1 MGGGEAARLPF
12 EEVIGGALARVR
24 VVEAPILLLV
34 LFHRALRAE
43 LAELH
48 RISAACAEEG
58 RGGGDLVGELDRR
71 FRFLK
76 VVYKYH
82 CAAEDEVI
90 FQALD
95 QRIGNISCTYSL
107 EHGDIDELFDSVF
120 QSLNVLLNGDDKVSS
135 FQLLMLYTGT
145 IHMSI
150 CQHMLK
156 EEQQVF
162 PLLIQHFSFKEQ
174 ALLVWQFICS
184 VPVTL
189 LEEFLPWMTSYLPD
203 HEQLD
208 VVNCLKVVIPKE
220 KLLQEVVISW
230 LGKRN
235 QNILRVL
242 RTEGN
247 EKASLNEPFNFK
259 ELQKSCSSWKSS
271 HGKSLTLSKFYC
283 SQDNGNRHPVDS
295 LLLWHSA
302 IKKDFNQILLELN
315 EIRSSKILSSLALVT
330 GQIKFLVD
338 VLIFYS
344 DALEKVFLSLL
355 NKISDCNL
363 SLSNQRFPE
372 EGQIGSLLS
381 VLQKISFPNEMPLS
395 KLVERLCWHLE
406 SFVVEMIKH
415 FSFQESE
422 VFPLI
427 RNHCNRA
434 TQLHLL
440 YESLHMMPLGLLKCF
455 ITWLSA
461 HLTEDESKDVLGSIK
476 LAGSEADV
484 CFASLLHEWVC
495 IGYSGKS
502 SMEKFREELQGIF
515 RSRNSFLSEQINQ
528 STEQCLEPNIQHSQ
542 VPHLCQIK
550 HNSVDKAESST
561 CDFSSQNTEEQ
572 CSTLYSSGINLQIY
586 FPEILKKISFS
597 EHRVK
602 KCDAGSSLGPA
613 FNPIDHIFLF
623 HKALRNDLEH
633 LVHVSAK
640 MIENVGF
647 AKDFLQR
654 FQLLRFLYKIHSET
668 EDEIAFPALE
678 AKQEFQNISHSYSV
692 DHKLEL
698 EYFDNI
704 SRILDEMS
712 KLDIPFDLSAS
723 VDATMSQTMLKYRQ
737 LCMKLHCMCK
747 TMCIALV
754 NHIHREE
761 VELWPLFTKCLSN
774 DEQEKIIGCI
784 LGRTRAEA
792 LREMIPWLM
801 ASLSAAEQNSI
812 LSLWLKTTKNTM
824 FDAWLAEWWE
834 GMNRRDTAAVEDESK
849 FLSTGAAD
857 PLDIVLTYLSREAYD
872 EPTGKVLHDKGLTHL
887 LQEPFGCHLE
897 SHGNGIEDDH
907 KIPFNGDMGNN
918 QHLEDIKCPDKDTQP
933 GTEKILEVKDQVDK
947 PGEVF
952 SIFKKAKQQEE
963 LVLTL
968 RQEDLEA
975 AVRRVSRDTSLD
987 PKKKSYIIQNLLMSR
1002 WLVTQQMP
1010 RQESPSADGEIPDIA
1025 MMMLYDDEREIY
1037 HCPYCNLCRV
1047 GKGLGVDYF
1056 HCMNCNA
1063 CMAKSLSLHVC
1074 REKGFESNCPICHED
1089 IFTSCSPVKALPC
1102 GHMMHSTCFQDYT
1115 CSHYICPICSKSLG
1129 DMQLY
1134 FGMLDVLLAEEK
1146 TPQEY
1151 HGQTQMILCN
1161 DSVWERERERERERE
1176 KEEGKD

>member
-1 MGGGEAARLPF
+1 MRVVEGDEDDDGFGGGGARRSEEDEGRRCGCSETRHSVTARRRRLSEPSTRREEKGGSGDAGVVVGEEMGGGEAARLAF
-12 EEVIGGALARVR
+12 EEEEGAINIGGALAGVR

-48 RISAACAEEG
+48 RISADCAEKG

-71 FRFLK
+71 FRFVK
-76 VVYKYH
+76 VAYKYH

-107 EHGDIDELFDSVF
+107 EHADIDELFDSVF
-120 QSLNVLLNGDDKVSS
+120 QSLSVLLNGDDKESS

-150 CQHMLK
+150 SQHMLK

-162 PLLIQHFSFKEQ
+162 PLLIQCFSFKEQ

-189 LEEFLPWMTSYLPD
+189 LEDFLPWMTSYLPD

-208 VVNCLKVVIPKE
+208 VVNCLKMVVPKE

-235 QNILRVL
+235 QNILRAL
-242 RTEGN
+242 RTGGN

-259 ELQKSCSSWKSS
+259 ELQKTCSSWKSP
-271 HGKSLTLSKFYC
+271 HGKSPTLSKSYC
-283 SQDNGNRHPVDS
+283 SQDNGKRHPVDG

-302 IKKDFNQILLELN
+302 IRKDFNQILLELN
-315 EIRSSKILSSLALVT
+315 EIRSSKIHSSLTLVT

-344 DALEKVFLSLL
+344 VEYLMYSDALEKVFLSLL
-355 NKISDCNL
+355 NEISDCNL
-363 SLSNQRFPE
+363 LSNQRFPE

-381 VLQKISFPNEMPLS
+381 VLQKINFPNEMTLC

-422 VFPLI
+422 VL
-427 RNHCNRA
+427 A
-434 TQLHLL
+434 
-440 YESLHMMPLGLLKCF
+440 
-455 ITWLSA
+455 A

-484 CFASLLHEWVC
+484 CFASLLHEWVR

-502 SMEKFREELQGIF
+502 SIDKFREELQGTF
-515 RSRNSFLSEQINQ
+515 WSRNSFLSEQMNQ
-528 STEQCLEPNIQHSQ
+528 STEPCLEPDIQPSQ
-542 VPHLCQIK
+542 MPHLCQIK
-550 HNSVDKAESST
+550 HNSVDKAESSS

-572 CSTLYSSGINLQIY
+572 YSTLYSSGINLQIY

-602 KCDAGSSLGPA
+602 KGDAGSSLGPA

-647 AKDFLQR
+647 TKDFLQR
-654 FQLLRFLYKIHSET
+654 FQLLWFLYKIHSET

-698 EYFDNI
+698 EYFNNI
-704 SRILDEMS
+704 SKILDEIS
-712 KLDIPFDLSAS
+712 KLDIPFGLSTS
-723 VDATMSQTMLKYRQ
+723 MDATMSQTMLKYRQ
-737 LCMKLHCMCK
+737 LCMKLHCLCK

-761 VELWPLFTKCLSN
+761 VELWPLFTECFSN
-774 DEQEKIIGCI
+774 DEQERIIGCI

-849 FLSTGAAD
+849 CFSTGVAD
-857 PLDIVLTYLSREAYD
+857 PLDIVFTYLSREAYD
-872 EPTGKVLHDKGLTHL
+872 EPTGKFLHDKGLTHL
-887 LQEPFGCHLE
+887 QQEPFGCHLE
-897 SHGNGIEDDH
+897 YHGKGIEDDH
-907 KIPFNGDMGNN
+907 KLPFNGDRGNN
-918 QHLEDIKCPDKDTQP
+918 KHLEGIKVPDKDTQP
-933 GTEKILEVKDQVDK
+933 GTEKVLEVKDEVDK

-952 SIFKKAKQQEE
+952 SVFKTAKQQEE
-963 LVLTL
+963 LVLIFS
-968 RQEDLEA
+968 QEDLEA

-987 PKKKSYIIQNLLMSR
+987 AQEKSYIIQNLLMR
-1002 WLVTQQMP
+1002 
-1010 RQESPSADGEIPDIA
+1010 
-1025 MMMLYDDEREIY
+1025 LYDDEREIY

-1063 CMAKSLSLHVC
+1063 CMSKSLSLHVC
-1074 REKGFESNCPICHED
+1074 REKCFESNCPICHED

-1102 GHMMHSTCFQDYT
+1102 GHMMHSTCFQ
-1115 CSHYICPICSKSLG
+1115 
-1129 DMQLY
+1129 LY

-1146 TPQEY
+1146 IPQEY
-1151 HGQTQMILCN
+1151 HGKTQVEIIC
-1161 DSVWERERERERERE
+1161 
-1176 KEEGKD
+1176 